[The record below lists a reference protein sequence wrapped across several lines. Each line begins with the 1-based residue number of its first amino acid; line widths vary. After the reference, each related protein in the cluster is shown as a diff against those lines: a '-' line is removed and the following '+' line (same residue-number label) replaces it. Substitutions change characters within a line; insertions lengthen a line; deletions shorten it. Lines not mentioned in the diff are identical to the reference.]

1 MRALDE
7 EVGWLLARAAL
18 TLGGRLDRA
27 VRELGVS
34 LRGYT
39 LLVALLTT
47 GPGRSVALADAIG
60 IDKTTMTVTA
70 DELEAAGLVR
80 RVADATDRRARVLEP
95 TDAGRAVAA
104 RAEVAVRAVED
115 DALADLAPAER
126 EALRDALRTLVRGRL
141 SAPVDGRG
149 ARPARRR
156 P

>member
-7 EVGWLLARAAL
+7 EVGWLLARAAF
-18 TLGGRLDRA
+18 TLGARLDRV
-27 VRELGVS
+27 VREVGVS

-39 LLVALLTT
+39 LLAALLTT
-47 GPGRSVALADAIG
+47 GPGRSVALAEAVG

-80 RVADATDRRARVLEP
+80 RVADPADRRARVLEA

-104 RAEVAVRAVED
+104 RAELAVRAVEEE
-115 DALADLAPAER
+115 ALADLAPAER
-126 EALRDALRTLVRGRL
+126 DALRDALRTLVRGRL
-141 SAPVDGRG
+141 SAPVDGRR

-156 P
+156 S